1 MIEVLTKIPLY
12 RAFRR
17 WGVPRLLPL
26 NLTVSV
32 TYRCNSRCRTCNV
45 WRKQADELTV
55 EEWDQVFAS
64 LGRTPY
70 WLTISGGEP
79 LLRRDVVKICCSA
92 YRRCRPS
99 IINIPTNGLSPNLIA
114 ERVEEIAH
122 SCPKSQIIVNVSL
135 DGWGEQHDAIRNV
148 PGNFRRTMETY
159 RRLRTMALP
168 NLTVGIHTV
177 ISRYNVA
184 DIPTIYRQLSTLA
197 PDSYITEIAEERVE
211 LDTVGAGITP
221 SLDEYSAAVDFL
233 LSRLRAQTCTG
244 ISQVTQAFREQ
255 YYGLVKRILAE
266 QRQVIPC
273 YAGWA
278 SAQISPD
285 GNVWTCC
292 IKAQPLGNLRDVDYN
307 FGRIW
312 FSAQAEAARAS
323 IAGGECFCPL
333 ANAAYTNML
342 CHYPSLIRAGGQV
355 ASGLLRRSNPQ
366 TRTTAA
372 TEGVG

>member
-1 MIEVLTKIPLY
+1 MLGVLLKIPLY

-17 WGVPRLLPL
+17 WGAPRLLPL
-26 NLTVSV
+26 NVTVSV

-45 WRKQADELTV
+45 WRKQSEELTT
-55 EEWDQVFAS
+55 EEWDRVFAS
-64 LGRTPY
+64 LGRAPY
-70 WLTISGGEP
+70 WFTISGGEP
-79 LLRRDVVKICCSA
+79 LLRRDVVEICRSA
-92 YRRCRPS
+92 YRHCQPA
-99 IINIPTNGLSPNLIA
+99 IINIPTNGLLPDLIA
-114 ERVEEIAH
+114 ERVEEIAR

-159 RRLRTMALP
+159 RRLRALTLP
-168 NLTVGIHTV
+168 NLTLGVHTV
-177 ISRYNVA
+177 ISRFNVG
-184 DIPTIYRQLSTLA
+184 DIPNIYRRISTLA

-211 LDTVGAGITP
+211 LDTVGADITP

-233 LSRLRAQTCTG
+233 VAQLRAQPFTG
-244 ISQVTQAFREQ
+244 ISRITQAFREQ

-266 QRQVIPC
+266 RRQVIPC

-278 SAQISPD
+278 SAQISPEGD
-285 GNVWTCC
+285 VWVCC
-292 IKAQPLGNLRDVDYN
+292 IKAQSLGNLRDVDYN

-312 FSAQAEAARAS
+312 FSAEADAARAS

-342 CHYPSLIRAGGQV
+342 CHYPSLIKAGWRV
-355 ASGLLRRSNPQ
+355 VSGLLRHPGPQ
-366 TRTTAA
+366 TKVTTA
-372 TEGVG
+372 TEGIG